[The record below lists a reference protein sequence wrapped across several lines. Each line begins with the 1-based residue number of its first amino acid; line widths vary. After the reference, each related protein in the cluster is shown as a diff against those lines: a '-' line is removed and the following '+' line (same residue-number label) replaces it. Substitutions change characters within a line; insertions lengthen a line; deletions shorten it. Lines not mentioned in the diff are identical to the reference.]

1 MKKILISA
9 YSLGLG
15 GIETSLVTLLKEL
28 EKRYEITLVLE
39 KKEGIFLEKISP
51 NIEIIEYTPNNNKN
65 IIIRKA
71 KNMMK
76 QIKFKEKYRNKYQ
89 FSLAYAT
96 YSLSSGFVA
105 RTASENSAL
114 WVHADYLTLNYNDE
128 EKTRKYYESLHYN
141 NYKHIVF
148 VSQEARNN
156 FIKLCPEAKEKAI
169 YCNNLIDGQRI
180 IEKSKEE
187 IEKEDIEKI
196 DKKDDEEKINKKEQ
210 IGQGKNNK
218 KEETIFLNI
227 GRHDERQK
235 RLTRIIQVAKKLK
248 EEKKNFKILFVG
260 DGQDSE
266 LYKKQVKEEKLEDE
280 IIFLGKKKNPYP
292 YYKISDCVIL
302 TSDYEGYPVVFL
314 ESMILKKPIITTKV
328 SDYEQIE
335 NNFGLVTTKDI
346 EDIYQKAKQFI
357 EQGYTIKKEFD
368 IEKYNEE
375 IIEKLE
381 KIINE
386 KDI

>member
-128 EKTRKYYESLHYN
+128 EKTRKYYES
-141 NYKHIVF
+141 
-148 VSQEARNN
+148 
-156 FIKLCPEAKEKAI
+156 
-169 YCNNLIDGQRI
+169 
-180 IEKSKEE
+180 
-187 IEKEDIEKI
+187 
-196 DKKDDEEKINKKEQ
+196 
-210 IGQGKNNK
+210 
-218 KEETIFLNI
+218 NI
-227 GRHDERQK
+227 
-235 RLTRIIQVAKKLK
+235 L
-248 EEKKNFKILFVG
+248 
-260 DGQDSE
+260 
-266 LYKKQVKEEKLEDE
+266 
-280 IIFLGKKKNPYP
+280 
-292 YYKISDCVIL
+292 
-302 TSDYEGYPVVFL
+302 
-314 ESMILKKPIITTKV
+314 
-328 SDYEQIE
+328 
-335 NNFGLVTTKDI
+335 
-346 EDIYQKAKQFI
+346 
-357 EQGYTIKKEFD
+357 
-368 IEKYNEE
+368 
-375 IIEKLE
+375 
-381 KIINE
+381 
-386 KDI
+386 